1 MNYLLD
7 SNTFI
12 QAKNTYYHMDI
23 CPGYWDWI
31 ERKFSAGEVASVE
44 GVGDELLRGNDEL
57 KTWAVGHKQI
67 FLPVSDERT
76 QDAFAEVAAHAAELA
91 SELKPG
97 ALEEF
102 LGGADPWL
110 IAKALADSA
119 IVVTHEAFNP
129 QARKKI
135 LIPNVC
141 EHFKVR
147 YVNTFDL
154 LLRLK
159 AEFVLSV

>member
-12 QAKNTYYHMDI
+12 QAKNTYYHMSI

-44 GVGDELLRGNDEL
+44 GVGDELLLGNDEL
-57 KTWAVGHKQI
+57 KTWAADHKEI

-76 QDAFAEVAAHAAELA
+76 QDAFAEIAAHAAQLA
-91 SELKPG
+91 TQLKPG

-110 IAKALADSA
+110 IAKAWASDA
-119 IVVTHEAFNP
+119 AVVTHEALNP
-129 QARKKI
+129 QVKKKI

-141 EHFKVR
+141 EHFNVR

-154 LLRLK
+154 LLTLK
-159 AEFVLSV
+159 AEFVLST

>member
-31 ERKFSAGEVASVE
+31 ERKFSAGEVASIE
-44 GVGDELLRGNDEL
+44 GVGDELLRGKDEL
-57 KTWAVGHKQI
+57 KTWAADHKEI

-76 QDAFAEVAAHAAELA
+76 QGAFAEVAAYAAQLA
-91 SELKPG
+91 AELKPG

-110 IAKALADSA
+110 IAKARANNA
-119 IVVTHEAFNP
+119 VVVTHEAHNP

-141 EHFKVR
+141 EHFNVR
-147 YVNTFDL
+147 YLNTFDL

-159 AEFVLSV
+159 AEFVLSA